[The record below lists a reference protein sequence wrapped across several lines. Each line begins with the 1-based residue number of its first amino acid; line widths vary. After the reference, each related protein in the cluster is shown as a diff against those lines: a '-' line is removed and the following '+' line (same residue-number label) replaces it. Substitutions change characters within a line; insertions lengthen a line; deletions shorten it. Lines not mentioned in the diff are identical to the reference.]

1 MGVVRNIAIDLF
13 PRQQTDI
20 VGSRVE
26 VCFHYD
32 TDASIGADVVRA
44 DAEEPFVMLFKLDD
58 GRHVLASE
66 CQWRP
71 KV

>member
-1 MGVVRNIAIDLF
+1 MGNVANISAEHF
-13 PRQQTDI
+13 PRQYEH
-20 VGSRVE
+20 VGKRTQ

-32 TDASIGADVVRA
+32 TTRVLDGTVVRD
-44 DAEEPFVMLFKLDD
+44 DAEEPWITIIRLDD

-71 KV
+71 PA